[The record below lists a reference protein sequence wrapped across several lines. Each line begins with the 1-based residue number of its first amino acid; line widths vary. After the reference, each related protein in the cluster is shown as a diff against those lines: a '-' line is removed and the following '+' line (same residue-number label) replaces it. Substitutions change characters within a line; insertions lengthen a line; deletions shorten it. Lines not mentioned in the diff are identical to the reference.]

1 MFVCFSLFSRWFYLQ
16 AGSTVSTEKV
26 GLSQVCQPS
35 MEIERG
41 ARRGLEGQG
50 WRGRGQCQPCPGHAG
65 VSSAPDR
72 RAEPPASPSPA
83 VRPRAGVLVGPGRP
97 STLVGCSSPLGTGRM
112 GHRDRT
118 CPQKVMASEVAP
130 RSSEHIKC
138 HGWWP
143 SEGRQG
149 SRGSCGR
156 TVPHAPPPGRKSCK
170 DGATLGLC
178 CWFLTADVPPRNKR

>member
-1 MFVCFSLFSRWFYLQ
+1 MREKAREPGAAVSAQAPRGRPPAARTPRGAPHAPAGLAAEISVWGLEVCLFVFRLFSRWFYLQ

-50 WRGRGQCQPCPGHAG
+50 RRGRGRCQPCPGHAG

-97 STLVGCSSPLGTGRM
+97 STLVDCSSPLGTRRNGAW
-112 GHRDRT
+112 DRT

-130 RSSEHIKC
+130 
-138 HGWWP
+138 
-143 SEGRQG
+143 
-149 SRGSCGR
+149 
-156 TVPHAPPPGRKSCK
+156 
-170 DGATLGLC
+170 
-178 CWFLTADVPPRNKR
+178 

>member
-1 MFVCFSLFSRWFYLQ
+1 MSAVHRTGGQSHRHLLHLPC
-16 AGSTVSTEKV
+16 V
-26 GLSQVCQPS
+26 P
-35 MEIERG
+35 
-41 ARRGLEGQG
+41 GQG
-50 WRGRGQCQPCPGHAG
+50 SW
-65 VSSAPDR
+65 SA
-72 RAEPPASPSPA
+72 RAA
-83 VRPRAGVLVGPGRP
+83 RPRWWTAPHTSEP
-97 STLVGCSSPLGTGRM
+97 GRM

-178 CWFLTADVPPRNKR
+178 CWFLTADVPSSEQAIDKRPLRPRQQEGETAGPGPPPCPRGCSYCQPRAPAPSLLSCILLHYYADILIMQICF